1 MTSVFVDFAFT
12 GSETGSESNPFN
24 TFTEALDS
32 VEAGGTITINGA
44 SSITETTE
52 TAIIDKAL
60 TLKASGGP
68 VRIGVSSARS
78 VAVADTKGFVS
89 PSPSD

>member
-12 GSETGSESNPFN
+12 GSETGSKSNPFN

-32 VEAGGTITINGA
+32 VEAGGMITINGA
-44 SSITETTE
+44 SSITETAE

-68 VRIGVSSARS
+68 VRIGVSSART
-78 VAVADTKGFVS
+78 VADTKGFVS
-89 PSPSD
+89 PSPSR